1 MENREIYFIDVV
13 YYNCYS
19 FYRRYEKDLNEFSG
33 QALTAVCLS
42 SNVVTILILMQEV
55 FKLSFFENK
64 WYTLFVSLPIL
75 LFTVIRYNKHINI
88 EEIEDAL
95 YAKEQHKIK
104 RLSFIVGIYVIISI
118 FGFLL
123 MAIILGELN
132 NPQPFWEKWFN

>member
-1 MENREIYFIDVV
+1 MENRKIYFIDVV

-42 SNVVTILILMQEV
+42 LNVVAILILIQEV

-88 EEIEDAL
+88 GEIEDAL
-95 YAKEQHKIK
+95 YTKEQNEIK
-104 RLSFIVGIYVIISI
+104 RLNFIAGIYVIMSV
-118 FGFLL
+118 FGFLAL
-123 MAIILGELN
+123 VIVLGELN
-132 NPQPFWEKWFN
+132 NPPPFWEKWFN